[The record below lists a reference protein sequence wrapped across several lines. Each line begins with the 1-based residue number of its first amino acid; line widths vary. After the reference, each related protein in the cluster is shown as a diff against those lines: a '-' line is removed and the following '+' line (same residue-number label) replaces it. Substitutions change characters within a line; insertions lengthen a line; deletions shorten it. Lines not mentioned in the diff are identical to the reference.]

1 MRDQRIRV
9 NILIGK
15 SNVIMIKYTQCA
27 GGKMKNILK
36 FAGIA
41 KGIYKE
47 NYTEELRN
55 KWEQREIKIKKIN

>member
-1 MRDQRIRV
+1 
-9 NILIGK
+9 
-15 SNVIMIKYTQCA
+15 
-27 GGKMKNILK
+27 MKNILK
-36 FAGIA
+36 FAGIV